1 MHRDDLS
8 LTRPLVDVT
17 LDVYEVRRCVQEQ
30 RHFHCPLVYVRS
42 QRHTSDLDPP
52 FPRYCCASLLAL
64 LPAFTY
70 LFK

>member
-52 FPRYCCASLLAL
+52 FPR
-64 LPAFTY
+64 
-70 LFK
+70 